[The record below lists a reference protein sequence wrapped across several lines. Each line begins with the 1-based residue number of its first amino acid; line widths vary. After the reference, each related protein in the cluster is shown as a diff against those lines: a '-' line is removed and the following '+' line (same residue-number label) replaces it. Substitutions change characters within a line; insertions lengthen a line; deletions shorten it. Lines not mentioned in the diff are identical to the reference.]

1 MKAARSRV
9 MRSLRHA
16 PGFAAAAIVTLAAG
30 MAAVITMAVVYL
42 AVVVHPIRLSDPGR
56 LVSLAR
62 LTRDASQVPTTLS
75 WPRVQDMRQTA
86 KSFAAIGAYGN
97 ESVSLSGDGAA
108 PRDLRALRVSAGFFE
123 ALAMPAWRGRLF
135 TAQEDEPNGPA
146 VCVLSFE
153 TWQRVFGGREL
164 LGQAVRLDGRATE
177 VVGILPPR
185 LTAPWGDREIFL
197 PRVFEDSQLTPSLVT
212 AGASYLSVVARLAPG
227 RTRAQANDELAAIS
241 AAYTARYAG
250 RSDALNVVG
259 ATPLADTVVANRR
272 TTLTLLLGAVLIV
285 LLVSCANAAALVLS
299 RLISRRRDI
308 AVRLA
313 LGATRATIVRGV
325 LGESL
330 TIAALAGLL
339 GIALAQLALAT
350 IDSRLGS
357 VLPPGAALR
366 LDATAWAI
374 AGAVAGVAAL
384 LVGIFPALRITRTS
398 DAGLDTSFARGL
410 SESAATQGMRR
421 LLVTAEVAL
430 SAFLLVGAALFIGSL
445 DRALRVPVGF
455 EPDGLAAGEITLP
468 SARYAGAER
477 QRAFF
482 FDVLERVQRQPRVVG
497 AAIIF
502 GLPFASDN
510 YVSPYVI
517 AGQPIPP
524 PAERRRA
531 GLRIVSEDYFT
542 VMGTRLLQGR
552 GFTAADRAGSQ
563 QVCIINA
570 SLAKRQFA
578 ARSPLGAVV
587 LRGRDADQ
595 RFEIVGVV
603 DDIRTNGPTNPAP
616 DELFLPFRQVPRP
629 NASIVIRT
637 AARPD
642 TIAPALQCAVFAVDP
657 DLPVAGF
664 AAITDQLAATL
675 GPEQILAQ
683 LTAAFA
689 VVALLLAGVG
699 LYAVLAHAV
708 AARAPEIGI
717 RMAVGADRTAIL
729 RLVIDGALRLVVPGI
744 AIGLLAAVGAS
755 HLVRAQL
762 HEISPRDPFVYAGVA
777 IGFAAIGLVASA
789 VPALRAARVDPVI
802 TLNAS

>member
-1 MKAARSRV
+1 M
-9 MRSLRHA
+9 
-16 PGFAAAAIVTLAAG
+16 
-30 MAAVITMAVVYL
+30 
-42 AVVVHPIRLSDPGR
+42 
-56 LVSLAR
+56 
-62 LTRDASQVPTTLS
+62 
-75 WPRVQDMRQTA
+75 
-86 KSFAAIGAYGN
+86 
-97 ESVSLSGDGAA
+97 
-108 PRDLRALRVSAGFFE
+108 
-123 ALAMPAWRGRLF
+123 
-135 TAQEDEPNGPA
+135 
-146 VCVLSFE
+146 
-153 TWQRVFGGREL
+153 
-164 LGQAVRLDGRATE
+164 
-177 VVGILPPR
+177 
-185 LTAPWGDREIFL
+185 
-197 PRVFEDSQLTPSLVT
+197 
-212 AGASYLSVVARLAPG
+212 
-227 RTRAQANDELAAIS
+227 
-241 AAYTARYAG
+241 
-250 RSDALNVVG
+250 
-259 ATPLADTVVANRR
+259 
-272 TTLTLLLGAVLIV
+272 
-285 LLVSCANAAALVLS
+285 
-299 RLISRRRDI
+299 
-308 AVRLA
+308 
-313 LGATRATIVRGV
+313 
-325 LGESL
+325 
-330 TIAALAGLL
+330 TIAALACVL
-339 GIALAQLALAT
+339 GIALARLALAT

-357 VLPPGAALR
+357 VLPPGAALH

-374 AGAVAGVAAL
+374 AGAVAGIAAL
-384 LVGIFPALRITRTS
+384 LVGIFPALQITRS
-398 DAGLDTSFARGL
+398 ADGSLDTSFARGL

-482 FDVLERVQRQPRVVG
+482 FDVLERVQRQPRVIG
-497 AAIIF
+497 AAIVF
-502 GLPFASDN
+502 GVPFAPDN

-542 VMGTRLLQGR
+542 VMGSRLLQGR
-552 GFTAADRAGSQ
+552 AFTAADRAGAQ

-603 DDIRTNGPTNPAP
+603 DDIKTNGPTNPAP

-629 NASIVIRT
+629 NASMVIRT
-637 AARPD
+637 ASRPD
-642 TIAPALQCAVFAVDP
+642 TIAPALQSAVFAVDP

-664 AAITDQLAATL
+664 ATITDQLAATL

-717 RMAVGADRTAIL
+717 RMAVGADRPAIL
-729 RLVIDGALRLVVPGI
+729 RLVIAGALRLVVPGI

-755 HLVRAQL
+755 HLVTAQL

-777 IGFAAIGLVASA
+777 IGFAAIGLFASA
-789 VPALRAARVDPVI
+789 VPALRASRVDPVI